1 MVRPPDAD
9 RCFCSLRSSDGRCSV
24 DASLLADGSIRRYR
38 RRVAWLIAV
47 ARRRGVLD
55 QPNIVREH
63 VPCHRSCRVLVARV
77 LIVHSERHACSDR
90 HVVECDL
97 IPIRRNHLERNA
109 GETPP
114 AWMRVRRA
122 HARGTSLRR
131 WRKVRSTRRRS
142 HEDDSNRCGC
152 GLARG
157 RRRLIARRQRHAGN
171 RHDRPKRY
179 PHNG

>member
-1 MVRPPDAD
+1 MVHMTTNP
-9 RCFCSLRSSDGRCSV
+9 
-24 DASLLADGSIRRYR
+24 
-38 RRVAWLIAV
+38 
-47 ARRRGVLD
+47 
-55 QPNIVREH
+55 
-63 VPCHRSCRVLVARV
+63 
-77 LIVHSERHACSDR
+77 HSERHACSDR

-122 HARGTSLRR
+122 HARGTRLRR

-152 GLARG
+152 RLARG
-157 RRRLIARRQRHAGN
+157 RRRLIARRQRQAGN

-179 PHNG
+179 PHNRLRYASDSHIEPCCDAVVLSQQARPYLHARIDHAQESRRPPVHCHEQHVLTSLLQPLRPVPESC